1 MASRLEAIPLWAAEP
16 VAQGGTLTS
25 AAIACRFGD
34 PEYLMFQVTATSE
47 NADVRIEFTISN
59 DGVTFNAV
67 AEQDDIVTSTATEFA
82 SPKGPEALHVLTCP
96 SAPWI
101 KILVTEATGTNDNTL
116 VTATLWMRNDVA
128 ESR

>member
-1 MASRLEAIPLWAAEP
+1 MASRLEAIPLWTAEA
-16 VAQGGTLTS
+16 VASGATLTS
-25 AAIACRFGD
+25 AAIPCRSGD
-34 PEYLMFQVTATSE
+34 PEYLMFQVTSAGGA
-47 NADVRIEFTISN
+47 ADVRIEFTISN

-82 SPKGPEALHVLTCP
+82 SPKGPEALHVLSCP

-101 KILVTEATGTNDNTL
+101 KILVTELASLADTL

>member
-1 MASRLEAIPLWAAEP
+1 MASRLEAIPLWVAEP
-16 VAQGGTLTS
+16 VASGQTLTS
-25 AAIACRFGD
+25 AAISCRFGD
-34 PEYLMFQVTATSE
+34 PEHLMIQVTSAGGA
-47 NADVRIEFTISN
+47 ADVKIEYRISN
-59 DGVTFNAV
+59 DGVTFNDV
-67 AEQDDIVTSTATEFA
+67 AEQDDILASTATEFA

-101 KILVTEATGTNDNTL
+101 KILVTELASLSDTL